1 MEEVV
6 VTRRSGVRTCSGVRS
21 VRAARPGYCVVR
33 AKVLL
38 GLSNSEG
45 QGDDD
50 IHFTRWM
57 MGEKSWSLGRAV
69 GDPLARGPE
78 KGARGEDRLV
88 SSDPLIFGV
97 ALRPGVADAD
107 GTATAMQVVMGGWEE
122 DVTGWGVRKK
132 GRDAHGIMGW
142 VLVCWEP
149 SQPL

>member
-1 MEEVV
+1 M
-6 VTRRSGVRTCSGVRS
+6 
-21 VRAARPGYCVVR
+21 RAARPGYCVVH

-107 GTATAMQVVMGGWEE
+107 GTATAMQVVMGAG
-122 DVTGWGVRKK
+122 RK
-132 GRDAHGIMGW
+132 M
-142 VLVCWEP
+142 
-149 SQPL
+149 